1 MPCQPGADL
10 RLLMRRVVIENDVDG
25 FVFRQFR
32 LNGVEEANEL
42 LMSVALH
49 VSTDHRSV
57 ENIEGGKQGG
67 GAMAL
72 VIMGHRAGASFLER
86 QARLGPVERLDLAL
100 LTNRQ
105 DNGVGRRGE
114 RWLGLSEQLR
124 ALR

>member
-1 MPCQPGADL
+1 ML
-10 RLLMRRVVIENDVDG
+10 RVVIENDVDG

-42 LMSVALH
+42 LMPVALH

-72 VIMGHRAGASFLER
+72 VIMGRRAGASFLER

-100 LTNRQ
+100 LIN
-105 DNGVGRRGE
+105 
-114 RWLGLSEQLR
+114 
-124 ALR
+124 